1 MSPRLPVRRRGR
13 PTPAPTARA
22 PGTAAAP
29 PAPRRPRTRPITVA
43 TGPGS
48 DQSPPPLA
56 ERGRP
61 LVRRVGAAD
70 AAAPPCWQWAEVA
83 LGGAGEGGVTSPRRC
98 RPRRGS
104 ARPGC
109 APAPHGELRRGS
121 EPPPLSVDRC
131 RVRGMSQLPC
141 GAVLALM
148 GLLFAR
154 TMAWTSSGKTHAEL
168 VNNLYK
174 KGIVKSQRVFD
185 VLLATDRGHYIK
197 YFPYMD
203 SPQSIG
209 YKATISAPHMTGP
222 TGKAV
227 GVEHIKE
234 LVHESIRN
242 VQEDDPTLLSS
253 GRVKLVVGD
262 GRQGYP
268 EEAPY
273 DAIHVGAAAATVPKE
288 LLKELKP
295 GGRLIVPVG
304 PEGANQVLMQY
315 DKTSEGHIVETQ
327 LMGVI
332 YVPLTDKEKQWP
344 RDDL

>member
-1 MSPRLPVRRRGR
+1 
-13 PTPAPTARA
+13 
-22 PGTAAAP
+22 
-29 PAPRRPRTRPITVA
+29 
-43 TGPGS
+43 
-48 DQSPPPLA
+48 
-56 ERGRP
+56 
-61 LVRRVGAAD
+61 
-70 AAAPPCWQWAEVA
+70 
-83 LGGAGEGGVTSPRRC
+83 
-98 RPRRGS
+98 
-104 ARPGC
+104 
-109 APAPHGELRRGS
+109 
-121 EPPPLSVDRC
+121 
-131 RVRGMSQLPC
+131 MSQLPS
-141 GAVLALM
+141 GALLALM

-174 KGIVKSQRVFD
+174 KGIIKSQRVFD

-209 YKATISAPHMTGP
+209 YKATISAPHMIGP

-304 PEGANQVLMQY
+304 PEGVNQVLMQY
-315 DKTSEGHIVETQ
+315 DKTSDGHIVETQ

>member
-1 MSPRLPVRRRGR
+1 
-13 PTPAPTARA
+13 
-22 PGTAAAP
+22 
-29 PAPRRPRTRPITVA
+29 
-43 TGPGS
+43 
-48 DQSPPPLA
+48 
-56 ERGRP
+56 
-61 LVRRVGAAD
+61 
-70 AAAPPCWQWAEVA
+70 
-83 LGGAGEGGVTSPRRC
+83 
-98 RPRRGS
+98 
-104 ARPGC
+104 
-109 APAPHGELRRGS
+109 
-121 EPPPLSVDRC
+121 
-131 RVRGMSQLPC
+131 MSQLPS

-174 KGIVKSQRVFD
+174 KGIIKSQRVFD

-209 YKATISAPHMTGP
+209 YKATISAPHMIGP

-253 GRVKLVVGD
+253 GRVKLLEMADRDTPRRLLTTRSMWERPQPPSPRRCFWLCCLGCL
-262 GRQGYP
+262 Q
-268 EEAPY
+268 
-273 DAIHVGAAAATVPKE
+273 

-315 DKTSEGHIVETQ
+315 DKTSDGHIVETQ

>member
-1 MSPRLPVRRRGR
+1 
-13 PTPAPTARA
+13 
-22 PGTAAAP
+22 
-29 PAPRRPRTRPITVA
+29 
-43 TGPGS
+43 
-48 DQSPPPLA
+48 
-56 ERGRP
+56 
-61 LVRRVGAAD
+61 
-70 AAAPPCWQWAEVA
+70 
-83 LGGAGEGGVTSPRRC
+83 
-98 RPRRGS
+98 
-104 ARPGC
+104 
-109 APAPHGELRRGS
+109 
-121 EPPPLSVDRC
+121 
-131 RVRGMSQLPC
+131 
-141 GAVLALM
+141 
-148 GLLFAR
+148 
-154 TMAWTSSGKTHAEL
+154 MAWTSSGKTHPEL

-174 KGIVKSQRVFD
+174 KGIIKSQRVFD

-209 YKATISAPHMTGP
+209 DGTFHTFLYLSAQHAHALELLKDQLVEGAKALDVGSGSGYLTACFARMMGP

-234 LVHESIRN
+234 LVHESVRN

-288 LLKELKP
+288 LLNELKP
-295 GGRLIVPVG
+295 GGRLILPVG

-315 DKTSEGHIVETQ
+315 DKTSDGQIVETQ

-344 RDDL
+344 R

>member
-1 MSPRLPVRRRGR
+1 MGPGPLTGVPMSRGR
-13 PTPAPTARA
+13 RLVVMFWRAAR
-22 PGTAAAP
+22 G
-29 PAPRRPRTRPITVA
+29 
-43 TGPGS
+43 
-48 DQSPPPLA
+48 
-56 ERGRP
+56 
-61 LVRRVGAAD
+61 
-70 AAAPPCWQWAEVA
+70 
-83 LGGAGEGGVTSPRRC
+83 
-98 RPRRGS
+98 
-104 ARPGC
+104 
-109 APAPHGELRRGS
+109 
-121 EPPPLSVDRC
+121 
-131 RVRGMSQLPC
+131 VRGMSPLLPC
-141 GAVLALM
+141 ATLTLM
-148 GLLFAR
+148 GLLLAR
-154 TMAWTSSGKTHAEL
+154 TMAWTSSGKTHPEL

-174 KGIVKSQRVFD
+174 KGIIKSQRVFD

-209 YKATISAPHMTGP
+209 YKATISAPHMHAHALELLKDQLVEGAKALDVGSGSGYLTACFARMMGP

-227 GVEHIKE
+227 GVEHIRE
-234 LVHESIRN
+234 LVNESIRN

-273 DAIHVGAAAATVPKE
+273 DAIHVGAAAPTVPKE
-288 LLKELKP
+288 LLNELKP
-295 GGRLIVPVG
+295 GGRLILPVG

-315 DKTSEGHIVETQ
+315 DKTSDGEIIETQ

-344 RDDL
+344 RDEF